1 MTTRAF
7 VALGSNLNEPVKQIE
22 EASAALSELADTTLE
37 ARSPLYQNDALG
49 SDRQPAYVNG
59 VVELRTGL
67 APHALLDALLA
78 IEAAQ
83 GRTRDG
89 TRWEPRNIDL
99 DILLYGDMEIR
110 DDRLRVPH
118 AEMHRRRFVL
128 EPLRDIAADL
138 NVPGRGPLRDLIE
151 RAPRHALTRIAPGA
165 PSLKAG

>member
-22 EASAALSELADTTLE
+22 EALAALSELAETTLE
-37 ARSPLYQNDALG
+37 ARSPLYWNEAVG
-49 SDRQPAYVNG
+49 SDRQPVYVNG
-59 VVELRTGL
+59 VAELRTGL
-67 APHALLDALLA
+67 GPHALLDALQV

-89 TRWEPRNIDL
+89 KRWGARTIDL

-110 DDRLRVPH
+110 DDRLEVPH
-118 AEMHRRRFVL
+118 PEMHRRRFVL
-128 EPLRDIAADL
+128 EPLRDVAADL
-138 NVPGRGPLRDLIE
+138 SVPGQGALRDLIE
-151 RAPRHALTRIAPGA
+151 RAPPHALTRIAPDA

>member
-22 EASAALSELADTTLE
+22 EALAALSELADTTFE
-37 ARSPLYQNDALG
+37 ARSPLYRNEALG
-49 SDRQPAYVNG
+49 SDRQPAFVNG
-59 VVELRTGL
+59 VAELYTGL
-67 APHALLDALLA
+67 GPHALLDALQA

-89 TRWEPRNIDL
+89 TRSGPRTIDL

-118 AEMHRRRFVL
+118 PEMHRRRFVL

-138 NVPGRGPLRDLIE
+138 SVPGRGPLRDLID
-151 RAPRHALTRIAPGA
+151 RAPPHALTRIAPGTA
-165 PSLKAG
+165 SLKAG